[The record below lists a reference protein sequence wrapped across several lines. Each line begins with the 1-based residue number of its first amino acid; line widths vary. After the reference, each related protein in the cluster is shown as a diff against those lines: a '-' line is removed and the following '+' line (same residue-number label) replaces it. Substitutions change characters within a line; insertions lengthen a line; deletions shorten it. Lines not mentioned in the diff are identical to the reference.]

1 MKTKI
6 QISFSFLI
14 TLKSDWMVQ
23 VKSILWA
30 SDSFISGSR
39 MPAAG
44 QHTIFTDIGGQE
56 VGTDLYLVVSVYRL
70 GKIVNQQ
77 VIMDIAI
84 VLSYSLTLKSLAVNI
99 GTAQGGAPGTS
110 AMGPRDWS

>member
-1 MKTKI
+1 MKFKVIFGRQLKNSETKEVYSEDQDSNFFVLPYYFVHPCLKWKWLDGSSEI
-6 QISFSFLI
+6 HIVGIRLIS
-14 TLKSDWMVQ
+14 D
-23 VKSILWA
+23 
-30 SDSFISGSR
+30 SR

-84 VLSYSLTLKSLAVNI
+84 VI
-99 GTAQGGAPGTS
+99 
-110 AMGPRDWS
+110 

>member
-1 MKTKI
+1 
-6 QISFSFLI
+6 
-14 TLKSDWMVQ
+14 
-23 VKSILWA
+23 
-30 SDSFISGSR
+30 

-84 VLSYSLTLKSLAVNI
+84 VICYNNNLTLKSWAANI

-110 AMGPRDWS
+110 AMGPRDWSQQKICNFTNNLVYYVVETSSTL